1 MMTACRRIAALIAAT
16 VTMAAEAKAQDFV
29 TPPFNPLPPL
39 TSLPGQPK
47 PKTISVARICD
58 LIETNARLNS
68 LPPDWF
74 ARLIWKESRFDAGAV
89 SPAGAQGHRPV
100 HAGHGKNTR
109 PDRCVRSRTRHPRQ
123 RQISRRTAQWFWQSR
138 LAAAAYNSGETRT
151 SNWLRTGGFLPLE
164 TEGYVLDI
172 MGEAAEK
179 FADRSYQ
186 GTIKPLD
193 PKRDFQAAC
202 RDLRVIMSR
211 TIPMARIHT
220 KPWGVQVA
228 GNFRQS
234 AAVRQFERARARVPA
249 LRKYDPVVGR
259 VRSPM
264 GRRGVYA
271 VRIGVESRSA
281 ADDICRSL
289 RADGGACVVVRN
301 R

>member
-1 MMTACRRIAALIAAT
+1 MRARHRLAALLTAALGMT
-16 VTMAAEAKAQDFV
+16 TQGLAQDFV
-29 TPPFNPLPPL
+29 PPPIMPLPPL
-39 TSLPGQPK
+39 TSLPGEAK
-47 PKTISVARICD
+47 PKQISVARICD
-58 LIETNARLNS
+58 LIETNAKLNG

-89 SPAGAQGHRPV
+89 SPVGAQGIAQFMP
-100 HAGHGKNTR
+100 G
-109 PDRCVRSRTRHPRQ
+109 
-123 RQISRRTAQWFWQSR
+123 TAKMRGLTDPFDPELAIPASAR
-138 LAAAAYNSGETRT
+138 YLGELKTGFGNLGLAAAAYNSGETRT

-172 MGEAAEK
+172 MGEAAER
-179 FADRSYQ
+179 FADRTYQ
-186 GTIKPLD
+186 GTVKPLD
-193 PKRDFQAAC
+193 PKRDFPAAC

-211 TIPMARIHT
+211 TVPMARVHV

-264 GRRGVYA
+264 GRRGIYA
-271 VRIGVESRSA
+271 VRIGVESRAS
-281 ADDICRSL
+281 ADDICRRL
-289 RADGGACVVVRN
+289 RANGGACVVVRN

>member
-1 MMTACRRIAALIAAT
+1 MAVRHRIAAVL
-16 VTMAAEAKAQDFV
+16 MAAIAITADAAAQDFV
-29 TPPFNPLPPL
+29 PPPINPLPPL
-39 TSLPGQPK
+39 TSLPGEAK
-47 PKTISVARICD
+47 PKAISVARICD
-58 LIETNARLNS
+58 LIEANAKLNN

-89 SPAGAQGHRPV
+89 SPAGAQGIAQFMP
-100 HAGHGKNTR
+100 G
-109 PDRCVRSRTRHPRQ
+109 
-123 RQISRRTAQWFWQSR
+123 TAKIRGLTDAFDPELAIPASAKYLGELR
-138 LAAAAYNSGETRT
+138 DGFGNLGLAAAAYNSGETRT

-179 FADRSYQ
+179 FSDRTYQ

-211 TIPMARIHT
+211 TVPMARIHT

-271 VRIGVESRSA
+271 VRIGVESRGA
-281 ADDICRSL
+281 ADDICRKL

>member
-1 MMTACRRIAALIAAT
+1 MPVSRRIVALFAAM
-16 VTMAAEAKAQDFV
+16 MAMASAGQAQDPAL
-29 TPPFNPLPPL
+29 PPFNPLPPL
-39 TSLPGQPK
+39 TSLPGEDK
-47 PKTISVARICD
+47 PRTLPVAHICD
-58 LIETNARLNS
+58 LIETSARKNG

-89 SPAGAQGHRPV
+89 SPAGAQGIAQFMP
-100 HAGHGKNTR
+100 G
-109 PDRCVRSRTRHPRQ
+109 
-123 RQISRRTAQWFWQSR
+123 TARIRGLADPFDPELAIPASAEYLDELR
-138 LAAAAYNSGETRT
+138 DGFGNLGLAAAAYNSGETRT
-151 SNWLRTGGFLPLE
+151 AGWLASGGFLPLE
-164 TEGYVLDI
+164 TETYVLDI
-172 MGEAAEK
+172 MGEAADN
-179 FADRSYQ
+179 FADRTYQ
-186 GTIKPLD
+186 GTVKPLD

-211 TIPMARIHT
+211 TVPMSRIHT

-234 AAVRQFERARARVPA
+234 AAVRQFERARARVPE
-249 LRKYDPVVGR
+249 LRKYEPVVGR

-271 VRIGVESRSA
+271 VRIGVESRAA
-281 ADDICRSL
+281 ADDICRRL